1 MNTRWL
7 IKNWFRVGHKIS
19 WKLNFETLISLL
31 YFIPVFQN
39 EFIYRIVQ
47 KKHRFVLDYLAE
59 NYSELIGKYKKL
71 DFPDIKKSENKHYIW
86 VMWWQGE
93 SSAPELVRMCIDSMR
108 KNANG
113 AEVVVID
120 KNNYYQYADIPSYII
135 EKHEKGYISFAQ
147 LSDIMRI
154 YLISSHGG
162 LWLDS
167 TIYVSQKIPSEIF
180 EKTFIF
186 IASKIQ
192 V

>member
-154 YLISSHGG
+154 YLISSPNIC
-162 LWLDS
+162 S
-167 TIYVSQKIPSEIF
+167 EYIP
-180 EKTFIF
+180 
-186 IASKIQ
+186 
-192 V
+192 